1 LHFTSISKEG
11 AVMLPRMHMFSREIQ
26 KFVVAAEC
34 LMFHDVT
41 PQSVTQ
47 ADLQAIH
54 YYIQC
59 LSDKFRLPPT
69 PNTPTNGVQAYPSA

>member
-1 LHFTSISKEG
+1 
-11 AVMLPRMHMFSREIQ
+11 MLPQMHMFSREIQ

-41 PQSVTQ
+41 PQSVTPS
-47 ADLQAIH
+47 DLQAIH

-59 LSDKFRLPPT
+59 LSDKFGSSSALSVP
-69 PNTPTNGVQAYPSA
+69 VKALQAHPSA